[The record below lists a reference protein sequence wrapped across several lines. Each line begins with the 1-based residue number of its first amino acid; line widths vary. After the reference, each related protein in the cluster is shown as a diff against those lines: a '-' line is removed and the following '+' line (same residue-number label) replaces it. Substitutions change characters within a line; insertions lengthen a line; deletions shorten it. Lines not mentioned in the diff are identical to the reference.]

1 MMNTFFIKPTDPAI
15 RPRDPET
22 GERLAE
28 AGEAK
33 PMNSYWLRRQMAGEV
48 EVATPVSGSP
58 VSRETGQ
65 GKNRKSASATQRGK

>member
-33 PMNSYWLRRQMAGEV
+33 PMTSYWLRRQLAGEV
-48 EVATPVSGSP
+48 EVAERVS
-58 VSRETGQ
+58 GQ